1 MGLRRPLWAVRDK
14 VLVPS
19 SRMPVRMRLTGQLGR
34 RGDEASWHRSSRR
47 AAVAGGEMAFTREE
61 ENGMGV
67 VRSAH
72 DQVEEE
78 EGGPTWH
85 PAATTDRQRPGHA
98 GHGNG
103 CSKQR
108 RWGTSMWA
116 PWHSAGRPG
125 QTTFN
130 RFKN

>member
-1 MGLRRPLWAVRDK
+1 
-14 VLVPS
+14 
-19 SRMPVRMRLTGQLGR
+19 MPVRMRLTGQLGR

-78 EGGPTWH
+78 EGGPAWH
-85 PAATTDRQRPGHA
+85 PAATADRQRPGHA
-98 GHGNG
+98 ATGMAALNRGGGALPCGPHGIVPVG
-103 CSKQR
+103 QVKR
-108 RWGTSMWA
+108 RSIDLKI
-116 PWHSAGRPG
+116 
-125 QTTFN
+125 N
-130 RFKN
+130 

>member
-1 MGLRRPLWAVRDK
+1 

-47 AAVAGGEMAFTREE
+47 AAVAVGEMAFTREE
-61 ENGMGV
+61 ENGMGEG

-78 EGGPTWH
+78 EGGSGL
-85 PAATTDRQRPGHA
+85 ASSSDSRSTTTRA
-98 GHGNG
+98 
-103 CSKQR
+103 
-108 RWGTSMWA
+108 RWPREWLL
-116 PWHSAGRPG
+116 
-125 QTTFN
+125 
-130 RFKN
+130 